1 MGEQS
6 KEQQPKT
13 TTPQE
18 ALQPYLAHLYAF
30 VRREIAYYESLGLLR
45 EGELT
50 AEDVVDEV
58 IETALSLWEK
68 RPSGSLR
75 PWLLQLALRR
85 LRQYLQAARERPSDE
100 IPLEQLVPQEDWSTL
115 NLDTEIWEFYE
126 PDDVV
131 AWEDLL
137 PDPSTLPPDEYI
149 AREEEPI
156 SDPLGTALQTLP
168 PRVREVF
175 VLYALEG
182 LREDEIARLYGW
194 SIHKVKQY
202 LAQARDMLRER
213 LHLLPGRNFV
223 ERVEQKLAKG
233 GTSND
238 HQPG

>member
-1 MGEQS
+1 MAMNEQS
-6 KEQQPKT
+6 KEQQAEAV
-13 TTPQE
+13 TPRE

-58 IETALSLWEK
+58 IEAALSLWEK
-68 RPSGSLR
+68 RPKGSLR

-85 LRQYLQAARERPSDE
+85 LRQYLQAARQRPSEE
-100 IPLEQLVPQEDWSTL
+100 IPLEELVPQEDWSTL
-115 NLDTEIWEFYE
+115 DLDTEIWEFYE

-137 PDPSTLPPDEYI
+137 PDPSTLPPEEYV
-149 AREEEPI
+149 AAEEEP
-156 SDPLGTALQTLP
+156 LGAALLALP

-175 VLYALEG
+175 VLYALDG

-194 SIHKVKQY
+194 SIHKVKQH
-202 LAQARDMLRER
+202 LAQARDLLREQ
-213 LHLLPGRNFV
+213 LHLLPGTNFV
-223 ERVEQKLAKG
+223 QRVEQKLAKG
-233 GTSND
+233 GTSDD

>member
-1 MGEQS
+1 MDES
-6 KEQQPKT
+6 REEAM
-13 TTPQE
+13 TPRE

-30 VRREIAYYESLGLLR
+30 VRHEIAYYESIGLLP
-45 EGELT
+45 EGELS
-50 AEDVVDEV
+50 AEEVIDAV
-58 IETALSLWEK
+58 IETALNLWDR

-100 IPLEQLVPQEDWSTL
+100 VPLEVLVPQEDWSTL

-126 PDDVV
+126 PDEVV

-137 PDPSTLPPDEYI
+137 PDASTAPPDEFL
-149 AREEEPI
+149 AHTEVDE
-156 SDPLGTALQTLP
+156 PLGEALQALP

-194 SIHKVKQY
+194 NIHTVKKY

-213 LHLLPGRNFV
+213 LHLLPGTNFV
-223 ERVEQKLAKG
+223 RRVEQKLGKG
-233 GTSND
+233 GTSDD

>member
-1 MGEQS
+1 MSDKLGAKSTETGS
-6 KEQQPKT
+6 PR
-13 TTPQE
+13 E

-30 VRREIAYYESLGLLR
+30 VRREIAYYESIGLLP
-45 EGELT
+45 EGELKP
-50 AEDVVDEV
+50 EEVVDAV
-58 IETALSLWEK
+58 IEAALSLWEK

-85 LRQYLQAARERPSDE
+85 LRQYLQAARERPSEE
-100 IPLEQLVPQEDWSTL
+100 IPLEALVPQEDWSTL
-115 NLDTEIWEFYE
+115 SLDTEIWEFYE
-126 PDDVV
+126 PDEVV

-137 PDPSTLPPDEYI
+137 PDASATSPDEYVAQAEI
-149 AREEEPI
+149 QE
-156 SDPLGTALQTLP
+156 PLGDALQSLP

-194 SIHKVKQY
+194 NIHRVKNY

-213 LHLLPGRNFV
+213 LHLLPGTNFV
-223 ERVEQKLAKG
+223 ERVERKLGKG
-233 GTSND
+233 GTSDD